1 MNLTELEYNNIK
13 EYIRRDFYLSNH
25 VKYRKYFEEW
35 FSNLTDIQIE
45 FWIKRMNGQIC

>member
-1 MNLTELEYNNIK
+1 MNWEINYMNLTELEYNNIK

-35 FSNLTDIQIE
+35 FSNLTDIQI
-45 FWIKRMNGQIC
+45 